1 MESRLGLWGDLPVFV
16 GHPLSVCRVSPLSL
30 QGCHRLVCGV
40 SLLGL
45 RGVPAWFAGCP
56 CSVCGVS
63 PLSLRG
69 VPPWF
74 AVLMLW
80 EPSPFSPAPLIPV
93 PWCHHATVRVP
104 PREGVTPRRVSLSS
118 AWRCSVLHIRP
129 RCCPSCR
136 TPGDTGPRR
145 EGDSPR
151 VRASSVPSVAVAV
164 ALCCSE
170 AAASHPVLIPP

>member
-1 MESRLGLWGDLPVFV
+1 METGRAARRAGWGGEGICLCLWGISSRFA
-16 GHPLSVCRVSPLSL
+16 GVSPLSL
-30 QGCHRLVCGV
+30 Q
-40 SLLGL
+40 
-45 RGVPAWFAGCP
+45 GVPAWFAGCP

-63 PLSLRG
+63 PLSLRV

-80 EPSPFSPAPLIPV
+80 EPSPFSPAPPIPV
-93 PWCHHATVRVP
+93 PWCHHAAVRVP
-104 PREGVTPRRVSLSS
+104 PREGVTPRWVSLSS

-129 RCCPSCR
+129 RCCPGCG

-151 VRASSVPSVAVAV
+151 VRASSFRRWPAPSGSAAVRQLRV
-164 ALCCSE
+164 TPC
-170 AAASHPVLIPP
+170 